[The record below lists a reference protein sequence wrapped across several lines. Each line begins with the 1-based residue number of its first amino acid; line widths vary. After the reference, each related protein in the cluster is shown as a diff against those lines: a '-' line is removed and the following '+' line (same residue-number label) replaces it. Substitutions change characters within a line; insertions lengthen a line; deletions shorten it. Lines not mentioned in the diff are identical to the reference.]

1 MTARISNLASLILA
15 SIPVI
20 AVLGIAQMEAAARAF
35 GA

>member
-1 MTARISNLASLILA
+1 MTVRISNLASLILA

-20 AVLGIAQMEAAARAF
+20 AIVGIAQMEAAARVL

>member
-1 MTARISNLASLILA
+1 MTARLSNLASLILA

-20 AVLGIAQMEAAARAF
+20 AIVGIAQLEMASRAF

>member
-1 MTARISNLASLILA
+1 MTVRISNLASLILA

-20 AVLGIAQMEAAARAF
+20 AILGVAQLETGMRAF